1 MKQITQKA
9 ISAKIDGD
17 IFEMLE
23 AYCKRN
29 SMKRNRLINLAMSE
43 YLTKNWN
50 V

>member
-1 MKQITQKA
+1 MKQVTQKA

-29 SMKRNRLINLAMSE
+29 NMKRNRLINLAMSE
-43 YLTKNWN
+43 YLTRNWN
-50 V
+50 I

>member
-17 IFEMLE
+17 IFEMVE

-29 SMKRNRLINLAMSE
+29 GMKRNRLINLAMSE
-43 YLTKNWN
+43 YLTRNWN